1 MDDAS
6 DQTGAAVVPA
16 VYGPHPVTC
25 FRSLS
30 ASGIHTIGAH
40 EYQTPARQ
48 SRHCDEA
55 VTVPAPT
62 RDIVGYKDALRSLAE
77 RESVRAIYPMRESD
91 IYVLSK
97 YRPEFE
103 SAVDAR
109 WPEFETI
116 ETVHDKVQLVDAAR
130 EADVATPATAPL
142 PEADDWT
149 GRQILKARYSV
160 LADSYTEGVSGVE
173 EPSSAVQYLDAGVG
187 PGSETASD
195 GPDRNAMV
203 QEYVPGE
210 EYAFW
215 ALYDDGE
222 PVATCQKHQ
231 VRGRSYTGGTSVY
244 RKTVDIPA
252 LEAAGRRLLD
262 HLDWNG
268 FASVQFVRDR
278 RTGEFTLL
286 EINPRVWVS
295 MACPVRAG
303 MDFPLY
309 YWNLANGESVRPP
322 AEYETGLGTHRIGGE
337 GMYIQSLFGDDDS
350 FVEQPS
356 FTDAGAE
363 ILTSLY
369 RQPNFDY
376 LTYDDPQPFV
386 EDLSRW
392 LSNSAVPALAA
403 GVKAVSSQFS
413 ADRPQSGP

>member
-30 ASGIHTIGAH
+30 PAGVYTIGAH
-40 EYQTPARQ
+40 EYRTPARQ
-48 SRHCDEA
+48 SRHCDET

-77 RESVRAIYPMRESD
+77 RESVRTIFPMRESD

-97 YRPEFE
+97 YREQFE

-109 WPEFETI
+109 WPGFETI
-116 ETVHDKVQLVDAAR
+116 ETVHDKVRLVDAAR
-130 EADVATPATAPL
+130 EAGVATPATAPL

-149 GRQILKARYSV
+149 GRQIRKARYSV
-160 LADSYTEGVSGVE
+160 LADAYTDGVSGVA
-173 EPSSAVQYLDAGVG
+173 EPSSSVRYLDAGVG

-195 GPDRNAMV
+195 GPDRHAMV
-203 QEYVPGE
+203 QEYIPGE

-215 ALYDDGE
+215 ALYDEGE

-231 VRGRSYTGGTSVY
+231 IRGRSYTGGTSVY

-252 LEAAGRRLLD
+252 LETAGRALLD

-278 RTGEFTLL
+278 RTNEFTLL
-286 EINPRVWVS
+286 EVNPRVWVS

-303 MDFPLY
+303 MNFPLY
-309 YWNLANGESVRPP
+309 YWRLATGESVRPTT
-322 AEYETGLGTHRIGGE
+322 EYETGLGTHRIGGE
-337 GMYIQSLFGDDDS
+337 GMYIQSLFDGGDS
-350 FVEQPS
+350 FVARPS
-356 FTDAGAE
+356 VTDATAGMLA
-363 ILTSLY
+363 SFY

-386 EDLSRW
+386 EDLRRW
-392 LSNSAVPALAA
+392 LSNSARPALAA
-403 GVKAVSSQFS
+403 MFEAVSSQFS
-413 ADRPQSGP
+413 ADGPRSGP